1 MVLESMVYILLE
13 VIGLGFSST
22 NSKEGILKT
31 LKTFFKIKIPN
42 AYFIVIDLIIF
53 SLIYMSKV
61 VIVFHSKI

>member
-53 SLIYMSKV
+53 SLI
-61 VIVFHSKI
+61 